1 MEFVHDII
9 DILDLGPNKT
19 RIGLL
24 TFSDVTEFYLQ
35 LSYKM
40 TRDEYQQQLNY
51 VRYLGGGTDTATALR
66 RMREEGFA
74 SDLSSSSDRA
84 DVAKIAIV
92 LTDGL
97 SLLPDLTAREAQL
110 AHIMGIQIFSVG
122 IGAGVDKQELRDIA
136 SDPDDKFILH
146 VDDFGSLREIKS
158 KLAARTCTVEPR
170 EPLLG
175 DQAGKSY

>member
-24 TFSDVTEFYLQ
+24 TFSDVTEFYLH
-35 LSYKM
+35 LNYKM
-40 TRDEYQQQLNY
+40 SRDEYQQQLNY

-74 SDLSSSSDRA
+74 SDLSSNSDRTS
-84 DVAKIAIV
+84 VAKIAIV

-97 SLLPDLTAREAQL
+97 SIHPDLTAREAQL
-110 AHIMGIQIFSVG
+110 AHNMGVQIFAVG
-122 IGAGVDKQELRDIA
+122 IGAGVDKQELQDIA
-136 SDPDDKFILH
+136 SNPDNNFIFH
-146 VDDFGSLREIKS
+146 VDHFGALHEIKS
-158 KLAARTCTVEPR
+158 KLATRTCTVEPR
-170 EPLLG
+170 EPFLG
-175 DQAGKSY
+175 DQAGKN